1 MKIFIWG
8 IGHITTKCLEQ
19 NIFCDDEILGFIES
33 KRTQNIYEGKN
44 VYEPK
49 EIINKE
55 YDYIIVCAKDVGMQI
70 KETIEE
76 YGIHL
81 AKVIFI
87 YNWIWI
93 SGEEMSD
100 YLPRNICRR
109 ISDEQK
115 DEEIESKFPVL
126 YKKYI
131 EPSNR
136 LGSRY
141 IIIQRNGSDLN
152 DPDELLKNEEF
163 QINYM
168 QTDYV
173 RYRTFELVADL
184 INRENVKGAIA
195 ELGVCRGDFALMIN
209 QKFKE
214 RKLYLFDTFESFEIN
229 EFNDEVSKGN
239 CDEDFYDMFKET
251 SEDFVFKR
259 MKYRDNVA
267 IYKGLFPQTAE
278 NIDDNFAFVSLD
290 VDFEKSTLEGLRFFY
305 PRLNTGGKIFVHD
318 YNNWFLG
325 GVKNAIETYEL
336 EIGQRLVKI
345 PLCDEGGSLI
355 ICK

>member
-1 MKIFIWG
+1 
-8 IGHITTKCLEQ
+8 
-19 NIFCDDEILGFIES
+19 
-33 KRTQNIYEGKN
+33 
-44 VYEPK
+44 
-49 EIINKE
+49 
-55 YDYIIVCAKDVGMQI
+55 
-70 KETIEE
+70 
-76 YGIHL
+76 
-81 AKVIFI
+81 
-87 YNWIWI
+87 
-93 SGEEMSD
+93 
-100 YLPRNICRR
+100 
-109 ISDEQK
+109 
-115 DEEIESKFPVL
+115 
-126 YKKYI
+126 
-131 EPSNR
+131 
-136 LGSRY
+136 
-141 IIIQRNGSDLN
+141 
-152 DPDELLKNEEF
+152 
-163 QINYM
+163 
-168 QTDYV
+168 
-173 RYRTFELVADL
+173 
-184 INRENVKGAIA
+184 
-195 ELGVCRGDFALMIN
+195 
-209 QKFKE
+209 
-214 RKLYLFDTFESFEIN
+214 LYLFDTFESFEIN